1 MGHTCNSIVINAD
14 YNKVFDMSNDI
25 EKWQDYFDEY
35 TKSEVVEK
43 SDTKLVFNLTHKNGN
58 SWQSYRLLFKDQK
71 FTYASRVE
79 PMFPFVYMK
88 IIWLYRDVDGGT
100 EMTWIQDFKM
110 ADGAKFNDEKFE
122 ELLNEHSANNLK
134 RFKNIIETS

>member
-58 SWQSYRLLFKDQK
+58 SWQSYRLLFKDEK

-88 IIWLYRDVDGGT
+88 IIWLYRDTDGGT

-110 ADGAKFNDEKFE
+110 AEGAKFNDEKFE